1 MSAFSIFSVG
11 SHLKLLAYSFRIT
24 DEKNLFCSAECSFCP
39 HQWAITHVDESLCPG
54 VVSNGFSAGRATE
67 FMIKFPLPGL
77 YALEENCLILNG
89 SYYHCPEKALDDK
102 SKLVIVTTV
111 MICTR
116 FCVEFQNVC
125 SVLQPIDQRIIACQG
140 LCTLTDS
147 SCVLAYFCLFES
159 FSCFSHYSLFTWV
172 LQTDWSFQIWRNIC
186 FYRWWLFVRCHS
198 PHELVTSVR
207 GSL

>member
-1 MSAFSIFSVG
+1 M
-11 SHLKLLAYSFRIT
+11 
-24 DEKNLFCSAECSFCP
+24 NLCVQE
-39 HQWAITHVDESLCPG
+39 L
-54 VVSNGFSAGRATE
+54 VSNGFSAGRATE

-89 SYYHCPEKALDDK
+89 SYYHCSEKALDDK

-140 LCTLTDS
+140 LCALTDS
-147 SCVLAYFCLFES
+147 SCVPVYFCLFES

-172 LQTDWSFQIWRNIC
+172 LQTD
-186 FYRWWLFVRCHS
+186 
-198 PHELVTSVR
+198 
-207 GSL
+207 